1 MQASDRLPK
10 LAALLSLSLPCSWH
24 TQARAFAAGAG
35 EVRVGDIVQVFLES
49 VETPEGDMLVS
60 GQQAAQERRFQAIWN
75 ELEQRMK
82 QRDKVQ
88 GEWPQCLVVE

>member
-1 MQASDRLPK
+1 MRAYPTASCC
-10 LAALLSLSLPCSWH
+10 AA
-24 TQARAFAAGAG
+24 ADAG

-75 ELEQRMK
+75 ELELRMK
-82 QRDKVQ
+82 ERGKVQ
-88 GEWPQCLVVE
+88 GEWPA

>member
-1 MQASDRLPK
+1 M
-10 LAALLSLSLPCSWH
+10 
-24 TQARAFAAGAG
+24 
-35 EVRVGDIVQVFLES
+35 QVFLES

-82 QRDKVQ
+82 EREKVQ
-88 GEWPQCLVVE
+88 GEWPKLAHCVCGEMYAMSPSKRQREYLLRL